1 MREAKEKIITE
12 KNKKVVIEV
21 NSISDY
27 NELYRIANEWLPI
40 LLGYEDI
47 SMICREYPGPETT
60 RMYTLN
66 FQNVLRAVK
75 FARGYLK

>member
-40 LLGYEDI
+40 LL
-47 SMICREYPGPETT
+47 
-60 RMYTLN
+60 
-66 FQNVLRAVK
+66 
-75 FARGYLK
+75 